1 MEDSLAKKTRKG
13 FHNPNATSGN
23 LAPRPAKVS
32 DMLTGI
38 AQLMLQG
45 HFPGTHSK
53 LVVAAINS
61 LEFLANIERSKEGD
75 PNSEPSEAV
84 SNIDLQAGL
93 SNLIYESIASS
104 EEPEDAELDAVVDDL
119 TERRKGD
126 ENGV

>member
-1 MEDSLAKKTRKG
+1 MAKKTRKG
-13 FHNPNATSGN
+13 FRNPNATSGN

-32 DMLTGI
+32 DMMTGI

-45 HFPGTHSK
+45 SFPGTHSK

-75 PNSEPSEAV
+75 PNSEPSEGV

-93 SNLIYESIASS
+93 SSLIDESIANS
-104 EEPEDAELDAVVDDL
+104 ETPEDAELDEVVDAL
-119 TERRKGD
+119 TEGGELD
-126 ENGV
+126 ENGVQ

>member
-1 MEDSLAKKTRKG
+1 M
-13 FHNPNATSGN
+13 
-23 LAPRPAKVS
+23 AKVS
-32 DMLTGI
+32 DLLTGI

-53 LVVAAINS
+53 LVVEAINS

-75 PNSEPSEAV
+75 QNNTEDESLANAETSE
-84 SNIDLQAGL
+84 DT
-93 SNLIYESIASS
+93 
-104 EEPEDAELDAVVDDL
+104 ELDAVVDDL

>member
-1 MEDSLAKKTRKG
+1 MAKKTRKG
-13 FHNPNATSGN
+13 FHNPNSNSSN
-23 LAPRPAKVS
+23 LPPRPAKVS

-75 PNSEPSEAV
+75 PNNTEDDTSGV
-84 SNIDLQAGL
+84 DLQAGL
-93 SNLIYESIASS
+93 SNLVDESLANAETSEDTELDEVTETLS
-104 EEPEDAELDAVVDDL
+104 EEGGEI
-119 TERRKGD
+119 D
-126 ENGV
+126 ENGVQ